1 MAIPLS
7 VAVLMIVNAF
17 ALNHMNTQLEQL
29 KVQREVITET
39 KEKLNE
45 TNKSL
50 NKVKEEKSKSD
61 TSLREQREKAEKLE
75 KENQSLKVD
84 LQAKREAKKPTI
96 TVAQTKQLTEQK
108 HVTAVAVSGTCDE
121 WIAMAGITDLAN
133 AKELIRRESN
143 CNPNAVNPSSGA
155 CGVAQELPCGKS
167 GCSLGDGACQI
178 AWMQRYVNGR
188 YGSFANAIAFHNAK
202 GWY

>member
-7 VAVLMIVNAF
+7 VVVLMIVNVF
-17 ALNHMNTQLEQL
+17 ALNHMNTQFEQL

-96 TVAQTKQLTEQK
+96 AVAQTKQLTKQK
-108 HVTAVAVSGTCDE
+108 QVTAVALSGTCDE
-121 WIAMAGITDLAN
+121 WIAMAGITDIAN

-167 GCSLGDGACQI
+167 GCRLGDGACQV
-178 AWMQRYVNGR
+178 AWMKRYVTSR

>member
-7 VAVLMIVNAF
+7 AVVLIIVNIF
-17 ALNHMNTQLEQL
+17 AINHMNTQLEQL

-61 TSLREQREKAEKLE
+61 TSLREQREKADKLE
-75 KENQSLKVD
+75 KENQSLKAD

-96 TVAQTKQLTEQK
+96 TVAQTEQSTKQK
-108 HVTAVAVSGTCDE
+108 HATAVTVSGTCDE
-121 WIAMAGITDLAN
+121 WIAMAGITDIAN

-155 CGVAQELPCGKS
+155 CGIAQELPCGKS
-167 GCSLGDGACQI
+167 GCKLGDGACQI
-178 AWMQRYVNGR
+178 AWMNQYVTSR
-188 YGSFANAIAFHNAK
+188 YGSFANAIAFHNRA

>member
-7 VAVLMIVNAF
+7 AVVLMIVNIF

-61 TSLREQREKAEKLE
+61 ASLREQREKAEKLE

-96 TVAQTKQLTEQK
+96 TVAQTKQLTRQK
-108 HVTAVAVSGTCDE
+108 QDTAVAVSGTCDE
-121 WIAMAGITDLAN
+121 WIATAGITDIAN

-167 GCSLGDGACQI
+167 GCKLGDGACQI
-178 AWMQRYVNGR
+178 AWMNQYVTSR
-188 YGSFANAIAFHNAK
+188 YGSFANAIAFHNRA

>member
-7 VAVLMIVNAF
+7 AVALIIVNAF
-17 ALNHMNTQLEQL
+17 ALNHMNTQFEQL

-96 TVAQTKQLTEQK
+96 TVAQTKQLAKQK
-108 HVTAVAVSGTCDE
+108 HVTAVTVSGTCDE

-155 CGVAQELPCGKS
+155 CGIGQELPCGKS
-167 GCSLGDGACQI
+167 GCKLGDGACQV
-178 AWMQRYVNGR
+178 AWMKRYVTSR

>member
-7 VAVLMIVNAF
+7 VVALMIVNVF

-96 TVAQTKQLTEQK
+96 TVAQTKQLTKQK
-108 HVTAVAVSGTCDE
+108 HVTAVAVYGTCDE

-167 GCSLGDGACQI
+167 GCKLGDGACQVE
-178 AWMQRYVNGR
+178 WMKRYVTSR
-188 YGSFANAIAFHNAK
+188 YGSFANAIAFHNQK

>member
-7 VAVLMIVNAF
+7 VVVLIAVNAF

-29 KVQREVITET
+29 KVQREVIIET

-75 KENQSLKVD
+75 KENQSLKVE
-84 LQAKREAKKPTI
+84 LQAKREAKKSTI
-96 TVAQTKQLTEQK
+96 TVAQTKQLTKQK
-108 HVTAVAVSGTCDE
+108 QVTAVAISGTCDE
-121 WIAMAGITDLAN
+121 WIAMAGITDIAN

-188 YGSFANAIAFHNAK
+188 YGGWAGAIAFHNANN
-202 GWY
+202 WY

>member
-7 VAVLMIVNAF
+7 AVILMIVNVF
-17 ALNHMNTQLEQL
+17 ALNHMNTQFEQL
-29 KVQREVITET
+29 KIQREVITET

-75 KENQSLKVD
+75 KENQSLKAD
-84 LQAKREAKKPTI
+84 LQAKRESKKPTI

-108 HVTAVAVSGTCDE
+108 QVTAVAVSGTCDE
-121 WIAMAGITDLAN
+121 WIAMAGITDIAN

-167 GCSLGDGACQI
+167 GCALGDGACQV
-178 AWMQRYVNGR
+178 AWMKRYVTGR
-188 YGSFANAIAFHNAK
+188 YGSFANAIAFHNRNN
-202 GWY
+202 WY

>member
-7 VAVLMIVNAF
+7 VVALMIVNVF

-96 TVAQTKQLTEQK
+96 TVAQTKQLTNQK
-108 HVTAVAVSGTCDE
+108 QVTAVAVSGTCDE

-167 GCSLGDGACQI
+167 GCKLGDGACQV
-178 AWMQRYVNGR
+178 AWMNRYVTSR
-188 YGSFANAIAFHNAK
+188 YGSFANAIAFHNQK